1 MPRKCVAMP
10 PIDIMIAQLIGNK
23 IKKKR
28 QIAATLVFVC
38 TGHITDDE
46 VASQRFNSKH
56 IILSCVI

>member
-1 MPRKCVAMP
+1 
-10 PIDIMIAQLIGNK
+10 MIAQLIGNK

-28 QIAATLVFVC
+28 QIAATLAFVC